1 MKDLIFFVAIFM
13 SIPAGFSF
21 NRRERGW
28 PIPPEAPI
36 TATAVLLELEVER
49 DLNHL
54 YKVI

>member
-1 MKDLIFFVAIFM
+1 MKDLIFFAIFM

>member
-1 MKDLIFFVAIFM
+1 MKEFKNIYAIFM
-13 SIPAGFSF
+13 SIPTGFSF